1 MSIYDNAGVAL
12 IPSGT
17 KASKLYSV
25 LPANGD
31 GDFTHSRGSTATR
44 VNKDGLIE
52 SVANNV
58 PRLDYPLSSGVVGD
72 CPALLL
78 EPQRTNYAG
87 KSEEF
92 NDSYWQK
99 VRATITANQIV
110 SPDGSVTADLL
121 TATNTSENYCQQ
133 NVSSTVSGSKQ
144 TASFFVKKGTSDFCH
159 ILLWDVSNDGAR
171 QWFDLT
177 NGSVGTS
184 TTFGSGVSVD
194 SAQMINYGNDW
205 YRCIVVFNNSNTT
218 VRIRISASNS
228 NGSTSSTSGKTI
240 YIWGAQLTVGSYET
254 SYIPNTT
261 TGSVTRSADV
271 CNGSGTSAE
280 FNDSE
285 GVLFGEIA
293 FAESQSSSSHRI
305 SLSNGTTS
313 YRMIIQQNNNATPN
327 RLQFYF
333 IVTLSAQTD
342 FQHTLTDITQFNKIA
357 FKYKE
362 NDFAVWVNGVEVLTD
377 TSGVTF
383 PEGTVNQL
391 NFDDG
396 VGGNDFYGKTK
407 QLMTFKT
414 ALTDSEL
421 ETLTSWDS
429 FNAMAKGQLYTIE

>member
-44 VNKDGLIE
+44 VNKDGFIE
-52 SVANNV
+52 SVATNV
-58 PRLDYPLSSGVVGD
+58 PRLDYPLIDGVVQD

-78 EPQRTNYAG
+78 EPSRSNNLPYAEQFDNAAWT
-87 KSEEF
+87 KS
-92 NDSYWQK
+92 NSS
-99 VRATITANQIV
+99 VTANQAI
-110 SPDGSVTADLL
+110 SPDGSQTADLL
-121 TATNTSENYCQQ
+121 ELTSAGGSIYDGVGGSGDYAFSVFAKYVDAQYIRLRSTGSYAYFDIQNGSVGSTI
-133 NVSSTVSGSKQ
+133 NVSSTKIE
-144 TASFFVKKGTSDFCH
+144 D
-159 ILLWDVSNDGAR
+159 
-171 QWFDLT
+171 
-177 NGSVGTS
+177 
-184 TTFGSGVSVD
+184 
-194 SAQMINYGNDW
+194 YGNGW
-205 YRCIVVFNNSNTT
+205 YRCTVVGNNTNSLAQIFVSDTDGSNTGT
-218 VRIRISASNS
+218 
-228 NGSTSSTSGKTI
+228 GSV
-240 YIWGAQLTVGSYET
+240 YIWGAMFEAGSYAT
-254 SYIPNTT
+254 SYIPTS
-261 TGSVTRSADV
+261 GSTATRSADV

-285 GVLFGEIA
+285 GVLFAEIA

-333 IVTLSAQTD
+333 IVTLSAQTS

-362 NDFAVWVNGVEVLTD
+362 NDFAVWVNGIEVLTD

-396 VGGNDFYGKTK
+396 VGGNDFYGNTK